1 MTDAADFQGNLVN
14 LIGRTSLGNHRPLEI
29 RGAIAPATQRLVTEH
44 YSLLRKELEGE
55 VERILQEFETAAA
68 SIEDAINQRVEATLP
83 SLIEQAA
90 DRAFRDALNEVD
102 FSPFSPSWGRG
113 ADRASSVAAR
123 APSHSDGG
131 VSHGASG
138 DGARELPDLQ
148 TTPAAHE
155 PAKTEAP
162 APDPTVETA
171 LRTESVSGAKEN
183 GSQSRDGIYEGIVQL
198 NVSASQSSRQVVRFV
213 RELRQR
219 KEIRVLSLAGS
230 HKEGVN
236 IRLRLREPISLMTVF
251 PQFGTVARVS
261 AIQDPGAKESALTI
275 RLKEEQAVKLGS
287 WIPQPILVAEPVLA

>member
-1 MTDAADFQGNLVN
+1 MTDAADFQGSLVN
-14 LIGRTSLGNHRPLEI
+14 LIGRTSLGNHRPLEVI
-29 RGAIAPATQRLVTEH
+29 GAIAPATQRLVTEH

-55 VERILQEFETAAA
+55 VERIPQEFETAAA

-148 TTPAAHE
+148 TTPAA
-155 PAKTEAP
+155 
-162 APDPTVETA
+162 
-171 LRTESVSGAKEN
+171 
-183 GSQSRDGIYEGIVQL
+183 QSRDGIYEGIVQL

-230 HKEGVN
+230 HKEGVS

-275 RLKEEQAVKLGS
+275 RLKEEQAVKLRS